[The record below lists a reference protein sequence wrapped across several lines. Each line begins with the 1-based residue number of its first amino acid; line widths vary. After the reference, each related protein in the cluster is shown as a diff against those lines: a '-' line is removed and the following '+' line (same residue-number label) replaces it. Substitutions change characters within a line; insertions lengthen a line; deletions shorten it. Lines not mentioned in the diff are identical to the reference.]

1 MKIKA
6 QVNLLKDQTKNLK
19 AFASIILDD
28 CFLVENFRVM
38 SGAKGLWVAM
48 PSEKMSKPDKN
59 DKKYRDTAKPITAD
73 FRKRLFEVILAE
85 YEKKANAENSAAENE
100 EENGVKPQKSE
111 NEADEVPF

>member
-59 DKKYRDTAKPITAD
+59 GKEYRDTAKPITAD

-85 YEKKANAENSAAENE
+85 YEKKANAETSDYEPA
-100 EENGVKPQKSE
+100 KPKKSE
-111 NEADEVPF
+111 SSESETDDIPF